1 MEDKKD
7 IFPFIGAPEDYNY
20 TPDGDLPLLR
30 ELAYDFD
37 KDDFIIDE
45 DTKEFKVVEGA
56 EALKV
61 WVYMAIKTIRYNHE
75 IYSWDYGTELN
86 TLIGQKF
93 SRGLT
98 ESEAFRYIKEALL
111 INPYINDVENSG
123 VTFKGDDLHIKIK
136 VISIYGGID
145 IDVRR

>member
-1 MEDKKD
+1 MAEKTN
-7 IFPFIGAPEDYNY
+7 IFPFIGVPEDYNY
-20 TPDGDLPLLR
+20 TPDNELPLLK
-30 ELAYDFD
+30 EIAYNF
-37 KDDFIIDE
+37 KTDDFIVDE
-45 DTKEFKVVEGA
+45 NTKEFKVVEGA

-61 WVYMAIKTIRYNHE
+61 WIYMAIKTIRYNHE

-111 INPYINDVENSG
+111 INPYINAIENNG
-123 VTFKGDDLHIKIK
+123 ITFRGDDLHIKIK
-136 VISIYGGID
+136 VKSIYGGID
-145 IDVRR
+145 IDV

>member
-7 IFPFIGAPEDYNY
+7 IFPFTGVPEDYSY
-20 TPDGDLPLLR
+20 TPNSELPLLR

-45 DTKEFKVVEGA
+45 DTNEFKVVEGV

-61 WVYMAIKTIRYNHE
+61 WIYMAIKTIRYNHE
-75 IYSWDYGTELN
+75 IYSWDYGTELS

-111 INPYINDVENSG
+111 INPYINDVENNG
-123 VTFKGDDLHIKIK
+123 VTFRGDDLRIKIK
-136 VISIYGGID
+136 VISMYGGID
-145 IDVRR
+145 IDV

>member
-7 IFPFIGAPEDYNY
+7 IFPFIGVPEDYNY

-61 WVYMAIKTIRYNHE
+61 WIYMAIKTIRYNHE

-111 INPYINDVENSG
+111 INPYINDVENNG
-123 VTFKGDDLHIKIK
+123 ITFRGDDLHIKIK

-145 IDVRR
+145 IDV